1 MARVF
6 SHKIFFFLSFLIGN
20 KYVAVTVV
28 TEAQSEQDND

>member
-6 SHKIFFFLSFLIGN
+6 SHKIFFLSFLIGN